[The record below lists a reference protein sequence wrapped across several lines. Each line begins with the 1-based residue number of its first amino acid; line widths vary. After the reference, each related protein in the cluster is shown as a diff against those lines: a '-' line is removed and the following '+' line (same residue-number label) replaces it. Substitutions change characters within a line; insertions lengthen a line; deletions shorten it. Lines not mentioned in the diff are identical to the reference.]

1 MTDDTDER
9 GEEYVARQ
17 RGGDHLPE
25 CLIPDPGDWVVY
37 MCICDR
43 LRACEARVERVTRED
58 DNRALW
64 DNRQWNAALDSARD
78 AVAALS
84 KPDFHWA
91 NATDGQCGIEVGYE
105 HALAAIDALRGAE

>member
-25 CLIPDPGDWVVY
+25 CPVSKPAHSTARWL
-37 MCICDR
+37 CICAA
-43 LRACEARVERVTRED
+43 LRACEARVERVTRKD

-64 DNRQWNAALDSARD
+64 DNRQWNAALDAARD
-78 AVAALS
+78 AVAALPHYS
-84 KPDFHWA
+84 TQITVSRA
-91 NATDGQCGIEVGYE
+91 S
-105 HALAAIDALRGAE
+105 ALAAIDALKGATDD